1 MLTLRLRVGAGG
13 LNLTLREI
21 VCYKFSFHVCAAA
34 ATVRQRFSAARAF
47 LTLGGFQKRNG

>member
-21 VCYKFSFHVCAAA
+21 VCYKFSFRTCAAA
-34 ATVRQRFSAARAF
+34 ATVRHR
-47 LTLGGFQKRNG
+47 